1 MTSVCYFYTQS
12 CNATPIFFE
21 LGTPVGHSIGISGL
35 KTGVESLKKGQ
46 DLEDWTAHPHQKFPG
61 ILPEAKRIP
70 HSNQT

>member
-46 DLEDWTAHPHQKFPG
+46 KKKKKKKFPG